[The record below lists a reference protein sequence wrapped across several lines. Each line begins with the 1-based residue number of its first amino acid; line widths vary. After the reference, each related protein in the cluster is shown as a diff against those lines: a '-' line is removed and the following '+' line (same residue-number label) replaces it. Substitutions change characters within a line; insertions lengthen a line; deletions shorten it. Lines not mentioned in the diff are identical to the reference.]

1 MQLSYTI
8 TFPQKRITPY
18 YLMVQA
24 SNQLGYHPDNK
35 TFSALL
41 SEYAV
46 DVPSIPLGLSAS
58 VVGVRLIRLNWIT
71 PVDTGVGDNS
81 RPVVKFVLEQST
93 SPILDTIQ
101 TTFEPGPLVA
111 TLTVEVPTTGPSPF
125 YFRIA
130 ANKEG
135 EKKKEREEKR
145 ENRSCRNDSCRA
157 NRSALRGALQWTQAL
172 TLEID
177 SFLVTGVS
185 TFLFPLQPVISHPF
199 FCVFLP
205 VLESMLKIS
214 CDCTRSGNPSS
225 NSLSRGGLGL

>member
-1 MQLSYTI
+1 
-8 TFPQKRITPY
+8 
-18 YLMVQA
+18 
-24 SNQLGYHPDNK
+24 
-35 TFSALL
+35 L

-135 EKKKEREEKR
+135 KKKGERRKAR
-145 ENRSCRNDSCRA
+145 KQILSQRF
-157 NRSALRGALQWTQAL
+157 LQSKQIGIAWGPPVDTGIDTGDRLLLGYRCLYLPVSITTCHL
-172 TLEID
+172 T
-177 SFLVTGVS
+177 S
-185 TFLFPLQPVISHPF
+185 
-199 FCVFLP
+199 VFL
-205 VLESMLKIS
+205 
-214 CDCTRSGNPSS
+214 CFFA
-225 NSLSRGGLGL
+225 GLGIDAENQL

>member
-1 MQLSYTI
+1 
-8 TFPQKRITPY
+8 
-18 YLMVQA
+18 
-24 SNQLGYHPDNK
+24 LGYHPENK

-81 RPVVKFVLEQST
+81 CPVVKFVLKQST
-93 SPILDTIQ
+93 SPIFDTIQ
-101 TTFEPGPLVA
+101 TTFKPGPLVA
-111 TLTVEVPTTGPSPF
+111 TITVEVPTTGPSPF

-135 EKKKEREEKR
+135 KKKGERRKAR
-145 ENRSCRNDSCRA
+145 KQILSQRF
-157 NRSALRGALQWTQAL
+157 LQSKQIGIAWC
-172 TLEID
+172 
-177 SFLVTGVS
+177 
-185 TFLFPLQPVISHPF
+185 
-199 FCVFLP
+199 CVFLP

-214 CDCTRSGNPSS
+214 YGCTRSGNPSS